1 MNTMMPA
8 SSHGGARGWRV
19 LRTALILAT
28 VLVLAAC
35 GASPKKSGGGGYYK
49 DDGPHDSPPSNL
61 DAIPDAVPRIEPLS
75 AGTMRPYVIFGKR
88 YVPDTT
94 DRPYKAR
101 GRASWYGRKFHGN
114 STSNGEKYDMYAM
127 TAAHTTLPIPSYV
140 RVTRVGTNKTVVL
153 RVNDRGPFH
162 DGRIIDLSYVA
173 AHKLGII
180 GPGSGEVIVE
190 RILPD
195 EIREIQAGR
204 AAANPG
210 AQAVAYEPAPAPQ
223 AQPLP
228 PPVAAIPASS
238 APTQAAV
245 GEPDTGAR
253 GVFLQLGAFG
263 EAGNAHALA
272 GRVGTAFSP
281 GETPAI
287 NVHQSGA
294 FYRVRIGPYA
304 DRMSAERAAQD
315 VANRTGV
322 IPSLAI
328 VP

>member
-19 LRTALILAT
+19 LRTALIVAT

-245 GEPDTGAR
+245 GAPDTGAR

-287 NVHQSGA
+287 NVHQSGS